1 MGAGSFIILP
11 PIDHLQF
18 KQPPRYDADTSDCAV
33 NTNNTVST
41 TVGYTGGDGG
51 GHKVNGG
58 INRAASTLSR
68 ASVEGPGWRANMKG
82 DYDSG
87 NVRVIATQDLLCWMF
102 QV

>member
-1 MGAGSFIILP
+1 ML
-11 PIDHLQF
+11 
-18 KQPPRYDADTSDCAV
+18 RYDEDCAV

-41 TVGYTGGDGG
+41 TVGYTGQQSTAGG
-51 GHKVNGG
+51 GQRVNGG

-102 QV
+102 QVNTFSPLVTE